1 VYLLKVFQVDLKGG
15 TINIYI
21 HIHIIRYIYIV
32 YTLGAR
38 IFIKISLALSKCHQ
52 TWLGKSSLKMGFR
65 KIIELD
71 GKIPQ
76 LAMLDS
82 RKAVS
87 SRVIKSDQ
95 RLRVLTSI
103 PASARKVLATL

>member
-1 VYLLKVFQVDLKGG
+1 
-15 TINIYI
+15 
-21 HIHIIRYIYIV
+21 
-32 YTLGAR
+32 
-38 IFIKISLALSKCHQ
+38 
-52 TWLGKSSLKMGFR
+52 MGFR